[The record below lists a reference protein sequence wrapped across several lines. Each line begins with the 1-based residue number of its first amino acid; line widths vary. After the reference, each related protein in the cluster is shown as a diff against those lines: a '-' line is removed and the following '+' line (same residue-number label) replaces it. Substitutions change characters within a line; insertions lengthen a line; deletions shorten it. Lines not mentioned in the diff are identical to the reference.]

1 MLKLLVG
8 IFMFGSKKSDANRK
22 SKSNSLTY
30 LGKGSELQG
39 TLLVEGNLR
48 VDGRIQGT
56 VEVEGDIEVSVD
68 GSIQGPEVRGENLN
82 VHGSITANIIAE
94 GKLTLTRT
102 ARLEGDIV
110 ANALDIAAGAFYV
123 GHIVTRD
130 AKSLPSSPN
139 TPRLTGSKNQLLG

>member
-1 MLKLLVG
+1 MG
-8 IFMFGSKKSDANRK
+8 IFMFGANKLDANRK
-22 SKSNSLTY
+22 TKSNSLTY

-39 TLLVEGNLR
+39 TLLVQGNLR

-56 VEVEGDIEVSVD
+56 VEVDGDIEVSVD
-68 GSIQGPEVRGENLN
+68 GSIQGPEVRGINLN
-82 VHGSITANIIAE
+82 VHGSITGNIVAD
-94 GKLTLTRT
+94 GKLALTRS